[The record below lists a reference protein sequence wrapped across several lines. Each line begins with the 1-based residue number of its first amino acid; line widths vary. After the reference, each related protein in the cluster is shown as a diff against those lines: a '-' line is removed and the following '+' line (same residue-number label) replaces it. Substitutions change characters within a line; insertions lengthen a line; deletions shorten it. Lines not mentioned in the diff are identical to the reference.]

1 MRRVNLLVFLILTFI
16 ILLILKAAISSSQVS
31 GYVVK
36 KDFEVDSL
44 FLKVSLKQDKIT
56 ERTITIKS
64 KDGGEFHVNIEGI
77 QGISLSENNFFL
89 GSNGGKNI
97 IVKFDSGGIKPGA
110 YIGSLE
116 IKSPKDFVK
125 LPIVFEIESRDVFFD
140 ADVNIPIA
148 YSIVAPETSIVAQ
161 IKIFN
166 VARIESVL
174 VDIEYYIRNIDDG
187 GILISESESVTINRD
202 NSLITK
208 TLPIPK
214 EVKEGSYIVIVIIR
228 YKSSVGV
235 SSQFVNIAD
244 VKLSETP
251 NFEFDSKFAIISV
264 IILIVFLSIFFFF
277 FYLIRDRDKLFLA
290 LRKYNTEELKRH
302 RELLLDQ
309 QRLFKRRKNY
319 KSTKEIKKEVKQKIR
334 ELKAKQKNRVRIFK
348 KLKNVGNIRE
358 MNDLL
363 KKWKEKGYNTL
374 LLESKLKGLNANE
387 MRGLLRGWKA
397 KGYE

>member
-187 GILISESESVTINRD
+187 GILISESESVAINRD